1 MTKHIYVAQ
10 LDIPAEHEEEF
21 NRLYDE
27 EHVPNLLAVP
37 GVSGGQRYKLAASDT
52 DGMPRYLAIYELDS
66 PDIPESDAW
75 KKAATTEGWVKVRQH
90 VSKRMLGA
98 FSSMKR

>member
-1 MTKHIYVAQ
+1 MDKHLYIAQ
-10 LDIPAEHEEEF
+10 LDVPAEHEAEF

-37 GVSGGQRYKLAASDT
+37 GVLGGQRYKLAGSET
-52 DGMPRYLAIYELDS
+52 GGMPRYLAIYELES
-66 PDIPESDAW
+66 PDIPETDAW
-75 KKAATTEGWVKVRQH
+75 KQAATTEGWVEVRQH

-98 FSSMKR
+98 FTRM